1 MSLTTLPGSEFDLD
15 SSSKGRNHST
25 NKVEEGVPSQ
35 QSPLSRSPS
44 PSSSP
49 SSVSSAKS
57 QNYSY
62 SKFVPAPSK
71 DDNDDDEGGKGI
83 QNATN
88 QVQLFDDFDSMGLK
102 PELLRGTFLFPLS
115 SFHFPLSTIHHNQQ
129 NKLTI
134 NQCNIKISNI
144 KYQNIKYQI
153 SNVKCQMK

>member
-1 MSLTTLPGSEFDLD
+1 MSREQIVSLTSLSGSEFDLD
-15 SSSKGRNHST
+15 SSSSKGRNHPT

-44 PSSSP
+44 P
-49 SSVSSAKS
+49 VSSAKS

-71 DDNDDDEGGKGI
+71 DDDEDDEGGKGI

-115 SFHFPLSTIHHNQQ
+115 TFHHPSPT
-129 NKLTI
+129 K
-134 NQCNIKISNI
+134 
-144 KYQNIKYQI
+144 
-153 SNVKCQMK
+153 

>member
-1 MSLTTLPGSEFDLD
+1 MSREQIVSLTSLSGSEFDLD
-15 SSSKGRNHST
+15 SSSSKGRNHPT

-35 QSPLSRSPS
+35 QSPQSRSPS
-44 PSSSP
+44 PSP

-102 PELLRGTFLFPLS
+102 PELLRGTF
-115 SFHFPLSTIHHNQQ
+115 HFPL
-129 NKLTI
+129 
-134 NQCNIKISNI
+134 
-144 KYQNIKYQI
+144 
-153 SNVKCQMK
+153 